1 MRSNRWFA
9 ALVSLALVFS
19 PLTAAAQSPS
29 PSQEPPPTP
38 AAPPAPGQAPSPVN
52 VGDQF
57 HMHLYDQ
64 DYTNG
69 QPALP
74 NIFKPYMPMRLPQEV
89 TENAATLDQLIHD
102 GKLVLGLQDAVQ
114 LALQNNMDI
123 TVQRY
128 VTYQADANVLS
139 AKSGPGF
146 VTQTGGFVSFD
157 PTLNATLAWNRT
169 SIPINN
175 PFTSG
180 AGTSGLLALNTQTGV
195 GNVSYGQYFPTGSAF
210 SVSLDNTRLSQS
222 PTANFFNPS
231 VTSSLNLA
239 FQQNLLNGFGYA
251 FNLSTLRI
259 ARITRKQADLQF
271 EQQVITSVVA
281 VMNQYYELVFAQQD
295 VEVKQKTLALDEK
308 LYNDNKRQVEI
319 GTLAP
324 IEVTRAASA
333 VASAKGDL
341 ITSQTLALQQE
352 TVLKQLVFRDVM
364 DPHIAQLPIV
374 ATDKPDENLV
384 VPDIPLEKAV
394 AEATTSRPDVKQAVL
409 AVDAG
414 KIQVKATRNLMLPT
428 LTLTA
433 QYGSQGL
440 GGNEITTIPGT
451 TVPSLTT
458 PILTANN
465 APYCAPSP
473 GAAATTVCPANT
485 QEIYP
490 ETTTSP
496 TAGPVIPGGLS
507 DALSQ
512 VFKSNF
518 PYYGASLNLSLPIRN
533 RNAQAA
539 NIKALLQ
546 DRQNSAS
553 LQRLRN
559 TVAVDVRNAQI
570 QLAQSKA
577 AVEADIKARIL
588 AEQTL
593 DAEQKKFLLGASTT
607 FVVVQTERDLA
618 TARSVE
624 VRAMATLAEAK
635 VNFDRALGRT
645 LAVNRIEV
653 ADAMHAQPSRAPLI
667 PGTPS
672 SELTRGNRDGQY

>member
-1 MRSNRWFA
+1 MKSKCWFA
-9 ALVSLALVFS
+9 VLVTLALVFS
-19 PLTAAAQSPS
+19 PMTAAAQSQT
-29 PSQEPPPTP
+29 PSQEPSPPP
-38 AAPPAPGQAPSPVN
+38 ATTAPGQPATPGNAVE
-52 VGDQF
+52 QF

-74 NIFKPYMPMRLPQEV
+74 NIFKPYTQMRLPQEV
-89 TENAATLDQLIHD
+89 TENAPTLDQLIHD
-102 GKLVLGLQDAVQ
+102 GKLVLSLQDAVQ

-128 VTYQADANVLS
+128 VTYQADSNVLS

-157 PTLNATLAWNRT
+157 PTLNATVGWDRT
-169 SIPINN
+169 STPLNN

-180 AGTSGLLALNTQTGV
+180 AGTAGLLALNTTTTL

-231 VTSSLNLA
+231 VTSSLNVA
-239 FQQNLLNGFGYA
+239 FQQNLLQGFGYS
-251 FNLSTLRI
+251 FNLATLRI
-259 ARITRKQADLQF
+259 ARIGKKQADLQF

-295 VEVKQKTLALDEK
+295 VKVKQKTLALDEK
-308 LYNDNKRQVEI
+308 LYNDNTRQVEI

-352 TVLKQLVFRDVM
+352 TVLKQLIFRDVM
-364 DPHIAQLPIV
+364 DPHIAQLPVV

-394 AEATTSRPDVKQAVL
+394 AEATTRRPDVKQAVL

-414 KIQVKATRNLMLPT
+414 KIQVKSTRNLMLPT

-433 QYGSQGL
+433 EYGSQGL
-440 GGNEITTIPGT
+440 GGNQATMQTTNQFVPGVIPIVTAGGVPICATGAPGT
-451 TVPSLTT
+451 CTAAGEVYSATLQSLV
-458 PILTANN
+458 
-465 APYCAPSP
+465 
-473 GAAATTVCPANT
+473 G
-485 QEIYP
+485 
-490 ETTTSP
+490 P
-496 TAGPVIPGGLS
+496 TIPGGLS

-512 VFKSNF
+512 VFKSDF
-518 PYYGASLNLSLPIRN
+518 PNYGVSLNLSLPIRN
-533 RNAQAA
+533 RLAQAA

-546 DRQNSAS
+546 DRQNAAS

-618 TARSVE
+618 TARSTE
-624 VRAMATLAEAK
+624 VRALATLAEAK

-645 LAVNRIEV
+645 LEVNRIEV
-653 ADAMHAQPSRAPLI
+653 ADAMHAQPVRVPLI
-667 PGTPS
+667 PGTPN
-672 SELTRGNRDGQY
+672 SELTKGTRDGEY